1 MYAGIDIGGTNIKA
15 VITNREGKLFD
26 SGKVRTPATADGIND
41 AIIGLIRGLTEKHG
55 SRMTSLHAIGIG
67 AAGAI
72 DGKKGVIILSPNI
85 QAWRNYPLA
94 RVIEKKTGVRVFLE
108 NDATAAVLGEWW
120 IGHGK
125 KFRNWIMLT
134 LGTGIGGGAVIDN
147 KVYTGQSG
155 SSLEIGHMTIDYR
168 GRPCKCGNTGCLER
182 YSSATA
188 LVQTAKRML
197 RKKEDSS
204 LCARIKTEPL
214 TARMIY
220 EEAVG
225 GDTLALRAMEE
236 ISFYLGV
243 GIAGLVNIFNP
254 EAVIIGG
261 GLSRA
266 HRLIYPTVKRVVD
279 ERALPGLKDNV
290 KYLVMKNEDKT
301 PAMGAAKVGID
312 SSEL

>member
-15 VITNREGKLFD
+15 VITNREGKLHA
-26 SGKVRTPATADGIND
+26 SGKARTPDTAAGID
-41 AIIGLIRGLTEKHG
+41 DVIIGLLRDLTTKQG
-55 SRMTSLHAIGIG
+55 KALSALRAIGIG

-72 DGKKGVIILSPNI
+72 DGKKGVIIMSPNI
-85 QAWRNYPLA
+85 QAWKNYPLA
-94 RVIEKKTGVRVFLE
+94 RMIEKKTGIRVFLE
-108 NDATAAVLGEWW
+108 NDATAAVMGEWW

-125 KFRNWIMLT
+125 KFRTWIMIT

-147 KVYTGQSG
+147 KIYTGQSG

-168 GRPCKCGNTGCLER
+168 GRPCPCGNTGCLER

-188 LVQTAKRML
+188 LVQTAKTML
-197 RKKEDSS
+197 RKSGDSS
-204 LCARIKTEPL
+204 LRGRIKSEPL
-214 TARMIY
+214 SSRMIY

-225 GDTLALRAMEE
+225 GDALARRAIDD

-243 GIAGLVNIFNP
+243 GVAGLVNIFNP
-254 EAVIIGG
+254 EAVIFGG

-266 HRLIYPTVKRVVD
+266 HRLIFPTLKQVVN
-279 ERALPGLKDNV
+279 ERALPGMKECVRYLVV
-290 KYLVMKNEDKT
+290 KYEDKT

-312 SSEL
+312 SLQF